1 MASQPSPLVVF
12 VGVGDDRRSRLAA
25 ALLAYRARGRVE
37 ALSMSPAAVEPD
49 PVVVRAL
56 ADIGVDLLGWRSRA
70 PSAELLH
77 RRPRG
82 QGPGDGA
89 LPPRRDRPPR
99 AAAPGPPG
107 RRGRGEPARGLSK
120 PPSGTSLRARRAA
133 RGPGRDIP
141 DCTALPLARSC
152 PLSQ

>member
-70 PSAELLH
+70 PSAELLQ
-77 RRPRG
+77 RAAVVVVMG
-82 QGPGDGA
+82 YDSQTLDGS
-89 LPPRRDRPPR
+89 PR
-99 AAAPGPPG
+99 AEDWFIDDLAGKDPETVRYLRDAIDRRVQRLLVRLGGADAA
-107 RRGRGEPARGLSK
+107 
-120 PPSGTSLRARRAA
+120 SLRE
-133 RGPGRDIP
+133 G
-141 DCTALPLARSC
+141 
-152 PLSQ
+152 